1 MTRIKTI
8 PRPEIEGARKLG
20 PLDLNR
26 YHFSDKRTV
35 LTPARLEAMA
45 RRQGG
50 KDVT

>member
-8 PRPEIEGARKLG
+8 PRPSIEGARRLG

-35 LTPARLEAMA
+35 LTPQLLESMA
-45 RRQGG
+45 RRQAT
-50 KDVT
+50 KADR